1 MLLYYITDRRSFAG
15 VEADRRR
22 ELLQRIGEAANAGVD
37 YVQLREKDLD
47 AADLELLT
55 REALHAIRRNS
66 SRTKFLVNTE
76 VEAALAAGADG
87 VHLPAKSRPP
97 GTVREKWRNETGK
110 VPLIGVSAHSLSDL
124 QQAELQCASFAV
136 FGPIFEKGGVETRG
150 IGLEA
155 LRQACAVSSVPVLAL
170 GGVTLNNLKSCLDA
184 GASGVAA
191 IRLFQQ
197 GDVAETVERL
207 RRL

>member
-22 ELLQRIGEAANAGVD
+22 ELLRRIGEAANAGVD

-47 AADLELLT
+47 AAELELLT
-55 REALHAIRRNS
+55 REALHSIRRNS
-66 SRTKFLVNTE
+66 SRTKFLVNTRVE
-76 VEAALAAGADG
+76 VALSAGADG
-87 VHLPAKSRPP
+87 VHLPANSPP
-97 GTVREKWRNETGK
+97 AGTVREEWKNATGK
-110 VPLIGVSAHSLSDL
+110 EPLIGFSTHLLSDL
-124 QQAELQCASFAV
+124 QQAELQSASFAV
-136 FGPIFEKGGVETRG
+136 FGPIFEKDGLEAKG

-155 LRQACAVSSVPVLAL
+155 LRQACAVSCVPVFAL
-170 GGVTLNNLKSCLDA
+170 GGVTLNNAKSCLDA
-184 GASGVAA
+184 GARGVAA